1 MPRILVAE
9 CKQEVS
15 TFNPCLSGYDDF
27 TVCSGDAMIAHYR
40 GSRAEISGALSVFDA
55 EPAFTVVP
63 ATSAAL
69 KRCGGTLADAAWRRI
84 AHEFLTAIEQAPPVD
99 AVYFSFHGAMA
110 AEDEL
115 DPEGYLLAETR
126 RLLGEHIPIVV
137 SMDLHGIPTRRMFEH
152 SDAIVAFHTYAHVDL
167 FETGQRAARL
177 LRRILLEG
185 ARPVTAC
192 VAVPALV
199 RGDELITATGAI
211 RRPIDRAVA
220 FEAKPGGLSAGLF
233 IGNPF
238 TDVPELQ
245 SYAFAVSDGDAERAA
260 REALALA
267 QDLWVD
273 HERMVVPLVG
283 FEEMIRRIRTVETGT
298 AALIDAADPT
308 SSGASG
314 DSVAI
319 LRHLRAAG
327 YAGRTLAP
335 VVDPPAVQAA
345 MAAGVGGRVRTT
357 VGGALDRRR
366 FTPMEIDASVR
377 LLSNGRFRNESFG
390 DEWHA
395 GPTAVLEAD
404 RLTIVAT
411 TRPVHLFDRSLFL
424 AHGQDPRNFDAV
436 VVKSPHCQ
444 PHMYADWCAALIHV
458 NGPGATSAD
467 LRSLGHTRCPR
478 PIFPL
483 DAVVPFHPEARMYQ
497 RARYKTK
504 S

>member
-1 MPRILVAE
+1 MPRILIAE

-27 TVCSGDAMIAHYR
+27 TVRSGEAMIAHH
-40 GSRAEISGALSVFDA
+40 RASSSEIGGALAVFEAD
-55 EPAFTVVP
+55 PSFTVVP
-63 ATSAAL
+63 ALGAAL
-69 KRCGGTLADAAWRRI
+69 KRCGGTLAEAAWRRI
-84 AHEFLTAIEQAPPVD
+84 ANEFLTAIEQAPPVD
-99 AVYFSFHGAMA
+99 AVYFSLHGAMA
-110 AEDEL
+110 SEHEL

-126 RLLGEHIPIVV
+126 RLLGEEVPIVV

-152 SDAIVAFHTYAHVDL
+152 SDAIVAFQTYPHVDL
-167 FETGQRAARL
+167 YETGQRAARL
-177 LRRILLEG
+177 LRRILLED

-192 VAVPALV
+192 VPVPALV
-199 RGDELITATGAI
+199 RGDELITSSGAI
-211 RRPIDRAVA
+211 RRPIDRAIA
-220 FEAKPGGLSAGLF
+220 FEAEPGGLSAGLF

-238 TDVPELQ
+238 TDVPELH
-245 SYAFAVSDGDAERAA
+245 SYAFAVSDGNAERAT

-267 QDLWVD
+267 RELWAD

-283 FEEMIRRIRTVETGT
+283 LDDMMQQLEAVKSGT
-298 AALIDAADPT
+298 TALVDAADAT

-327 YAGRTLAP
+327 YTGRVLAP
-335 VVDPPAVQAA
+335 VVDSPAVRAA
-345 MAAGVGGRVRTT
+345 MTAGVGGRVRMT
-357 VGGALDRRR
+357 VGGTLDPGR
-366 FTPMEIDASVR
+366 FARMEIDATVR
-377 LLSNGRFRNESFG
+377 LLSDGRFRNESFG

-404 RLTIVAT
+404 HQIIVAT
-411 TRPVHLFDRSLFL
+411 TSPVHLFDRSLFL
-424 AHGQDPRNFDAV
+424 AHGQDPRHFDAV

-444 PHMYADWCAALIHV
+444 PHMYADWCATLIHV
-458 NGPGATSAD
+458 DTPGSTSAD

-483 DAVVPFHPEARMYQ
+483 DPVVPFHPEPRMYQ
-497 RARYKTK
+497 RKRYTK
-504 S
+504 RS